1 MYHEQL
7 NINIKQDAYKK
18 RNCPMVTVRHR
29 MQLPVAG
36 YQLPVTSLLAAD
48 AAAKVKKVSLL

>member
-1 MYHEQL
+1 
-7 NINIKQDAYKK
+7 
-18 RNCPMVTVRHR
+18 
-29 MQLPVAG
+29 MQLPVAD